1 LAVPTDAYNAIA
13 RAIPSSLK
21 NTQDPPGVLEIG
33 SARIATSLTTRE
45 KRINAKGGDTTNTLR
60 NREADAI

>member
-1 LAVPTDAYNAIA
+1 LAVPIDTFNAMA

-21 NTQDPPGVLEIG
+21 NTQNSPGVQETG
-33 SARIATSLTTRE
+33 SARIATSLTTGE
-45 KRINAKGGDTTNTLR
+45 KRINAKGGDTTDTLR

>member
-1 LAVPTDAYNAIA
+1 MA

-21 NTQDPPGVLEIG
+21 NTQDPPGVPEIG
-33 SARIATSLTTRE
+33 SARIATSLTTGE

-60 NREADAI
+60 NREADAT